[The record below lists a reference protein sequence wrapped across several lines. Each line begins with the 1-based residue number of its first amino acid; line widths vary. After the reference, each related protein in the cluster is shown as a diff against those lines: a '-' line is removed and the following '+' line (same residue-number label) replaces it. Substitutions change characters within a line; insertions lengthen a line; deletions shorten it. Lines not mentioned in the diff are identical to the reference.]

1 MAKATKDK
9 SPEKG
14 LKKKKKKKISSASRQ
29 SDGPETTSKASSE
42 SKAKSSESK
51 AKSSESKAKSSES
64 KAKSSE
70 SKAKS
75 SESKAKSSDAKSKVK
90 AKAKT
95 KSKGKEDD
103 SKGSKRKLGLR
114 GAAPWAARHAAK
126 HAAEARA
133 RAAEPAPPGSARA
146 TIRVPQG
153 AEEIKAKIGEL
164 HNQTTKIR
172 ALRKRMEKG
181 FFEIGQVLAEIQE
194 QELFQAKG
202 YGSFEAFL
210 ERETDLGKQT
220 SLKLV
225 KLSKIFQREAAL
237 DYGMDRCFAALAALE
252 GEAAPKAAAPSSP
265 GPTLPLPLKPPMRMA
280 PP

>member
-1 MAKATKDK
+1 MAKSTKDK

-14 LKKKKKKKISSASRQ
+14 LKKKKKKKISSASRH
-29 SDGPETTSKASSE
+29 SDGPETTSKASSKAT
-42 SKAKSSESK
+42 SKASSK
-51 AKSSESKAKSSES
+51 ASG
-64 KAKSSE
+64 
-70 SKAKS
+70 
-75 SESKAKSSDAKSKVK
+75 ESKAKSSDSK
-90 AKAKT
+90 AKAKA
-95 KSKGKEDD
+95 KSKAKPKGKEDD

-194 QELFQAKG
+194 QELYQAKG

-225 KLSKIFQREAAL
+225 KLSKVFQREAAL
-237 DYGMDRCFAALAALE
+237 DYGMDRCFAGLAALE

-265 GPTLPLPLKPPMRMA
+265 GPTLPLPLKPPMRMVGG
-280 PP
+280 